1 MKFRY
6 LPVAACLFVLASIG
20 PTRAIAQQ
28 QSVKPGINKN
38 FENPDVE
45 RWIKSFEREGRD
57 IYDKRHEIVAAC
69 ELKPGMTIADVGA
82 GTGLFVE
89 LFSRAVGA
97 DGRVYAVDIAEEFV
111 QLIRKR
117 SAEQGLKNV
126 IGIVCSADDAKLP
139 ENAVDVVFLCDV
151 YHHFEF
157 PQKSLATLHR
167 ALKPDGRIVLID
179 FKRIEGE
186 SPEWT
191 LNHVRAGQEVFRKE
205 IEEAGFRLIDE
216 KSLSDEKYQLRF
228 QRVDR

>member
-1 MKFRY
+1 MKCRY
-6 LPVAACLFVLASIG
+6 LPVVACLLWPWSG
-20 PTRAIAQQ
+20 AIAPVSAQQ

-69 ELKPGMTIADVGA
+69 ELKPGMAIADIGA

-89 LFSRAVGA
+89 LFSRAVGS
-97 DGRVYAVDIAEEFV
+97 DGRVYAVDIAEEFI

-117 SAEQGLKNV
+117 STEQGLGN
-126 IGIVCSADDAKLP
+126 ITGIVCSADDAKLP
-139 ENAVDVVFLCDV
+139 DSAVDVVFICDT

-157 PQKSLATLHR
+157 PQKTLATIHR
-167 ALKPDGRIVLID
+167 ALKPGGRIVMID

-186 SPEWT
+186 TAEWV
-191 LNHVRAGQEVFRKE
+191 LNHVRAGQEVFRQE
-205 IEEAGFRLIDE
+205 IEDAGFKLIDE

-228 QRVDR
+228 QRLDR

>member
-1 MKFRY
+1 MKFRC
-6 LPVAACLFVLASIG
+6 LPVAACLFVLGASEIT
-20 PTRAIAQQ
+20 PAVAQQ

-69 ELKPGMTIADVGA
+69 ELKPGMAIADVGA

-126 IGIVCSADDAKLP
+126 TGIVCSADDAKLP
-139 ENAVDVVFLCDV
+139 ESAVDVVFLCDV
-151 YHHFEF
+151 YHHLEF
-157 PQKSLATLHR
+157 PQKTLATLHR
-167 ALKPDGRIVLID
+167 ALKPDGRFVLID

-186 SPEWT
+186 SSEWT
-191 LNHVRAGQEVFRKE
+191 LDHVRAGQEVFRKE

>member
-1 MKFRY
+1 MKCRY
-6 LPVAACLFVLASIG
+6 LTVVTCLLFPTLIAGTPAS
-20 PTRAIAQQ
+20 AQQ

-69 ELKPGMTIADVGA
+69 ELKPGMAIADIGA

-89 LFSRAVGA
+89 LFSRAVGS
-97 DGRVYAVDIAEEFV
+97 DGRVYAVDIAEEFI

-117 SAEQGLKNV
+117 SAEQGLGNV
-126 IGIVCSADDAKLP
+126 TGIVCSTDDAKLP
-139 ENAVDVVFLCDV
+139 ERAVDVVFICDT

-157 PQKSLATLHR
+157 PQKTLATIHR
-167 ALKPDGRIVLID
+167 ALKPDGRIVMID

-191 LNHVRAGQEVFRKE
+191 LNHVRAGQEVFRQE
-205 IEEAGFRLIDE
+205 IEDAGFKLIDQ

-228 QRVDR
+228 QRLDR

>member
-1 MKFRY
+1 MKCRY
-6 LPVAACLFVLASIG
+6 LPLVVCLLFATLIAGTPVS
-20 PTRAIAQQ
+20 AQQ

-69 ELKPGMTIADVGA
+69 ELKPGMAIADIGA

-97 DGRVYAVDIAEEFV
+97 DGRVYAVDIAEEFI

-117 SAEQGLKNV
+117 SAEQGLGNV
-126 IGIVCSADDAKLP
+126 TGIVCSTDDAKLP
-139 ENAVDVVFLCDV
+139 ENAVDVVFICDT

-157 PQKSLATLHR
+157 PQKTLATIHR
-167 ALKPDGRIVLID
+167 ALKPGGRMVLID
-179 FKRIEGE
+179 FTRIEGK
-186 SPEWT
+186 SSEWT
-191 LNHVRAGQEVFRKE
+191 LNHVRAGQEVFRQE
-205 IEEAGFRLIDE
+205 IEDAGFKLIDQ

-228 QRVDR
+228 QRLDR